1 VAALVV
7 AAFAGLAAGYALKA
21 QCLNR
26 NWDGIQYRR
35 SCYNDVVPLY
45 FGRGLEQK
53 RFPYFDSTVQSRA
66 AHQDLEYPAGTGL
79 YVGTVARTVSTA
91 NGFFNA
97 NAIGL
102 ALMGLAAAFALIAM
116 ALEPRRVL
124 LYAIGPAMILYAFH
138 NWDLLAVGMATLAIY
153 AYWRGSDEWSGLLL
167 GLGAATKLYPAFL
180 LPALALGAWRRN
192 GRPPWWMGA
201 AFLTGVAALNL
212 PVIVANFAGWK
223 YPWDF
228 QSMRTANYETSWFMV
243 FRHIGGSWFTDAK
256 FVNLVSGA
264 AFVVASAVLVALEA
278 RRERPRP
285 FALGFGIL
293 VAFLLT
299 AKVFSPQYALW
310 LLPFFALLRMPWWS
324 YVAFAVT
331 DAAVWFAVSSYFL
344 AVQYHVGDGAIR
356 LDILEGA
363 VWARYAVLLM
373 LLVLS
378 RRADELV
385 REPRGEPAPVPLTA

>member
-1 VAALVV
+1 VV
-7 AAFAGLAAGYALKA
+7 AAAGLAAGYALKA

-35 SCYNDVVPLY
+35 LCYNDVVPLY
-45 FGRGLEQK
+45 FARGLNEK
-53 RFPYFDSTVQSRA
+53 RFPYIHSTQETRA
-66 AHQDLEYPAGTGL
+66 AGQDLEYPAGTGL
-79 YVGTVARTVSTA
+79 YVGTVAKTVDTPT
-91 NGFFNA
+91 GFFNA
-97 NAIGL
+97 NAVGL
-102 ALMGLAAAFALIAM
+102 ALMGLAAALALIAM

-138 NWDLLAVGMATLAIY
+138 NWDLLAVGMATLAMY
-153 AYWRGSDEWSGLLL
+153 AYRKGADTSAGLLL

-180 LPALALGAWRRN
+180 LPALVVGAWKRG
-192 GRPPWWMGA
+192 GRPPWRMAFAFVVGA
-201 AFLTGVAALNL
+201 AVLNVPL
-212 PVIVANFAGWK
+212 MIANFPGWK

-228 QSMRTANYETSWFMV
+228 QSMRTANYETSWFMM
-243 FRHIGGSWFTDAK
+243 FRHIGGSWFFK
-256 FVNLVSGA
+256 HNFVNGLSIVL
-264 AFVVASAVLVALEA
+264 FVVISVVLIALEA
-278 RRERPRP
+278 LRERPRP

-331 DAAVWFAVSSYFL
+331 DAAVWISVSAYFL
-344 AVQYHVGDGAIR
+344 AIQLKAGDPGIR
-356 LDILEGA
+356 LNILEVA
-363 VWARYAVLLM
+363 VWARYLVLLM

-378 RRADELV
+378 TRTEELV
-385 REPRGEPAPVPLTA
+385 REPAPGSDGESAPVPLTA